1 MIAASEMSSVMD
13 YLVEGGVAAALLVV
27 VWLFLKHLAK
37 VGEEHRVTIEKV
49 SDNFSAT
56 VSASEERFAKSI
68 KDVHTSF
75 EETTKLIADAL
86 TKTDN

>member
-1 MIAASEMSSVMD
+1 MISVSEMSSVSD
-13 YLVEGGVAAALLVV
+13 YLVEGGVAAALMVV

-49 SDNFSAT
+49 SDNFSKT

-68 KDVHTSF
+68 TDVHASF
-75 EETTKLIADAL
+75 EETAKFIADAL
-86 TKTDN
+86 KNTSS